1 MNQGSLKLSHQTMY
15 VASGGN
21 AMGITVAS
29 GGYIAVDGRAMGI
42 DVREYGSMNIFRGS
56 AADIVVNG
64 GKINISSG
72 GTLTGTVI
80 NGGSVCIINGKC
92 SSLELNGGT
101 INVGFS
107 SGHRNEIKGS
117 ADTVNVRNG
126 GIVNVSSGGKT
137 VNTNLYSG
145 TLNISSGGETSNN
158 TIRNG
163 GQMII
168 SSSGK
173 ASDSNITSGGIM
185 TIAYGGS
192 HYGRLNIAQ
201 GGRVIAESNS
211 NICISITGKTA
222 NKEYFISDFA
232 LIEGTPSYTVQAS
245 SKQSSG
251 VYKLG
256 GNAQNIQYIN
266 ISVDGK
272 YYFAEVNSDG
282 FFVGS
287 KYYLLQRTAE
297 NALHLTIAATPS
309 KPKISSSNTKL
320 TNQNITLTAVGQK
333 DTRCQ
338 YSFDGELWH
347 DYTAEITVEENGTY
361 YFRSVNEYNL
371 YSPITAFTVKN
382 IDKEAP
388 MQTFDITA
396 HPKNINALVK
406 VSSADA
412 SGIASIQYRFSND
425 ENTPWLTYSKTKG
438 IKVTEN
444 GTLYIKSTDKAG
456 NTVIDFRTFEFDT
469 LPANNWTDLKNAGA
483 NSAELGHAD
492 IAGISGWVGIDD
504 AIDYYE
510 ITLDEAGK
518 YSFDINSSDKT
529 NFTIYKLNSKTNRT
543 GVVSYSLK
551 SLQSTTLKYDKNNLY
566 YSAETKGLLLE
577 EGTYYIAVKSTNAAK
592 GGNADYSVSVSNNT
606 IYFPESKNGK
616 NDDWQDMKNAGAN
629 SDFIG
634 EINCDNDGKI
644 IDSGWVGFGDA
655 VDYKK
660 LTIDETTKF
669 SLAVNAED
677 KAKIT
682 IYKLVE
688 KKDGSY
694 KLQSVKS
701 STLAKQKYFYLAPV
715 TPIEP
720 VYGIPRDPT
729 LPPPVISSS
738 FTEIPENNFY
748 QYSSFI
754 DNLILEEGTYY
765 IAMQSTNA
773 AKGGNAAYEIN
784 ETASETV
791 QQQFISDTDDTWKK
805 AKENQSF
812 ACGDVIND
820 WVGYGDTK
828 DFFKIELTENG
839 KLRFSA
845 AEDPQT
851 FYDTETLDALYNKE
865 IKISC
870 VNEKGKTVALQ
881 YDGFDY
887 TSKKE
892 LSAGTYYVCVKSANA
907 KKYWTEYNIAIEQ
920 I

>member
-1 MNQGSLKLSHQTMY
+1 M
-15 VASGGN
+15 
-21 AMGITVAS
+21 
-29 GGYIAVDGRAMGI
+29 
-42 DVREYGSMNIFRGS
+42 
-56 AADIVVNG
+56 
-64 GKINISSG
+64 
-72 GTLTGTVI
+72 
-80 NGGSVCIINGKC
+80 
-92 SSLELNGGT
+92 
-101 INVGFS
+101 
-107 SGHRNEIKGS
+107 
-117 ADTVNVRNG
+117 
-126 GIVNVSSGGKT
+126 
-137 VNTNLYSG
+137 
-145 TLNISSGGETSNN
+145 
-158 TIRNG
+158 
-163 GQMII
+163 
-168 SSSGK
+168 
-173 ASDSNITSGGIM
+173 
-185 TIAYGGS
+185 
-192 HYGRLNIAQ
+192 
-201 GGRVIAESNS
+201 
-211 NICISITGKTA
+211 
-222 NKEYFISDFA
+222 
-232 LIEGTPSYTVQAS
+232 
-245 SKQSSG
+245 
-251 VYKLG
+251 
-256 GNAQNIQYIN
+256 
-266 ISVDGK
+266 
-272 YYFAEVNSDG
+272 
-282 FFVGS
+282 
-287 KYYLLQRTAE
+287 QRTAE

-388 MQTFDITA
+388 VQTFNITA

-412 SGIASIQYRFSND
+412 SGIASIQYRFNND

-456 NTVIDFRTFEFDT
+456 NTVIDSRTFEFDT

-510 ITLDEAGK
+510 ITLDDAGK

-551 SLQSTTLKYDKNNLY
+551 SLQSTTLKYDKDNLY

-592 GGNADYSVSVSNNT
+592 GGNADYSVSVSSNTIYFPESKNGKNDDWQDMKSNGANSAFIGKINCDNDRKIIDSGWVGFGDDIDYYEITLNDAGKYSFDINSSDKTNFTIYKLNSKTNRTGVVSYSLKSLQSTTLKYDKDNLYYSAETKGLLLEEGTYYIAVKSTNAAKGGNADYSVSVSSNT

-729 LPPPVISSS
+729 LPHPIISSTI
-738 FTEIPENNFY
+738 TEIPENNFY

-773 AKGGNAAYEIN
+773 AKGGSAAYEIN
-784 ETASETV
+784 EISSETV

-820 WVGYGDTK
+820 WVGYGDAT